1 MHIKI
6 FEAETM
12 NQALLQIKR
21 EFGPDAVILSARS
34 VRGGLLK
41 GRRVE
46 VTAATDG
53 PTVTMPSARRSAA
66 AASPANPATLDFP
79 APRPWQAVEAYRMK
93 PSERKHDAG
102 RPAAGPSRDTAP
114 RSQATTTEDPE
125 NIALRR
131 HLIHQGVGRR
141 LARELAENP
150 ALLKSAASPEDSG
163 PALAAAMAECGL
175 ACERIRIRRGR
186 ATVAAMVG
194 PPGVGKT
201 TAVVKLA
208 ALARN
213 RLGAG
218 RVGIIAVDNTR
229 QGAVE
234 QLLNFAAVVGVE
246 ARVVRKP
253 VELSRVLGQFRKMAL
268 VLVDTAGVSA
278 ADRHGVLGLKNFFQ
292 RCRRRVEMH
301 LLLAASTKGEDMCH
315 MVEGFGPLAFERLLF
330 TRVDET
336 CRHGNLLNIMDR
348 TQIPVSYFSQGQ
360 RIPDDLKIA
369 TLEKLAGLVLGDWTS
384 GTGERPDESEGP
396 QWMTG

>member
-12 NQALLQIKR
+12 NQALLQVKR

-34 VRGGLLK
+34 VRAGLLK

-53 PTVTMPSARRSAA
+53 PNVSMQTPQGSAA
-66 AASPANPATLDFP
+66 KPGSPDFP
-79 APRPWQAVEAYRMK
+79 APRPWQAVEAYRLK
-93 PSERKHDAG
+93 PSPRGRSAS
-102 RPAAGPSRDTAP
+102 RPAAPAARDEAP
-114 RSQATTTEDPE
+114 PAQVSATVEGE
-125 NIALRR
+125 NAALRR
-131 HLIHQGVGRR
+131 HLCHQGVGSE
-141 LARELAENP
+141 LARELAAHP
-150 ALLKSAASPEDSG
+150 ALIQPVASPEDTG
-163 PALAAAMAECGL
+163 RALAAAMAECGL
-175 ACERIRIRRGR
+175 ACERIRIRQGR

-201 TAVVKLA
+201 TTVVKLA

-218 RVGIIAVDNTR
+218 RVGIIAVDNAR
-229 QGAVE
+229 LGAVE

-246 ARVVRKP
+246 VRVVRKP
-253 VELSRVLGQFRKMAL
+253 AELSRVLGQFRKMAL
-268 VLVDTAGVSA
+268 VLVDTAGVSV
-278 ADRHGVLGLKNFFQ
+278 ADRHDILGLKNFFQ
-292 RCRRRVEMH
+292 RCRRKVEMH
-301 LLLAASTKGEDMCH
+301 LLLAASTKEEDMRR
-315 MVEGFGPLAFERLLF
+315 MIEGFGALAFDRLLF

-369 TLEKLAGLVLGDWTS
+369 TLEKLAGLVLRNWSEGAR
-384 GTGERPDESEGP
+384 EQPDESEVP
-396 QWMTG
+396 RWMTG